1 MSRNYQK
8 LVTEEKRGQPRE
20 KDRWINLMKS
30 SNDRNSIFP
39 SFPELRKKKKPKKT
53 INFLHERKN
62 FSADII
68 AKCIGIQML
77 K

>member
-8 LVTEEKRGQPRE
+8 LVTEEKRSQPRE

-30 SNDRNSIFP
+30 SNEIQFSHLFLNC
-39 SFPELRKKKKPKKT
+39 ERKNPRKA
-53 INFLHERKN
+53 INFLHERKD

-68 AKCIGIQML
+68 AKCIGIQL
-77 K
+77 LE

>member
-8 LVTEEKRGQPRE
+8 LVTEEKGSQPRE

-39 SFPELRKKKKPKKT
+39 SFPELRGKKT
-53 INFLHERKN
+53 RKAINFLHERKH

-68 AKCIGIQML
+68 AKCIGIQL
-77 K
+77 LE

>member
-8 LVTEEKRGQPRE
+8 LVTEEKGSQPRE

-30 SNDRNSIFP
+30 SNEIQFSHLFLNC
-39 SFPELRKKKKPKKT
+39 ERKKTPRKA
-53 INFLHERKN
+53 INFLHERKD

-68 AKCIGIQML
+68 AKCIGIQL
-77 K
+77 LE